1 VATPD
6 EYLARAADCV
16 GLAQNGRY
24 SVKKLLLLEMAQAWV
39 KLAGKS
45 EERARDGDPDDNK
58 REKPAGA

>member
-6 EYLARAADCV
+6 EYLARAADCIR
-16 GLAQNGRY
+16 LAQNGRY
-24 SVKKLLLLEMAQAWV
+24 SAKKLLLLEMAQAWV

-58 REKPAGA
+58 